1 MADSDVKQD
10 NRRTTLWLAGLVVGM
25 FGFGYALIPLYN
37 VFCEITGIG
46 GKGIQIA
53 EGQAPSTTVD
63 LERTVTVEF
72 TGAVMGG
79 LPWQMEP
86 ARKVTVHPG
95 ETARITYRTTNLAST
110 DVVGQAVPSVTP
122 PRATRHFV
130 KTECFCFSNQTLAA
144 GETREMPLVF
154 RIDPNL
160 PKEVKTITLSYA
172 FYRAGDAAGDAAVSA
187 ASASAS
193 GSSG

>member
-46 GKGIQIA
+46 GKGIQVA

-86 ARKVTVHPG
+86 AKKVTVHPG
-95 ETARITYRTTNLAST
+95 ETARISYRTTNLAGV

-130 KTECFCFSNQTLAA
+130 KTECFCFANQTLAA

-172 FYRAGDAAGDAAVSA
+172 FYRAGDVAGDAAVSA
-187 ASASAS
+187 AAAAAS